1 MRATCARDD
10 SVRFPSPPASG
21 KLTPREIPYRAVT
34 FPQSARRIKLTLHY
48 DGGAFFGWQVQP
60 GARTVQG
67 ELEAALSRLMDRPVG
82 VLGAGRTD
90 RGVHATGQV
99 ASALLPEK
107 WTAPATRRALNAVL
121 PGDIWVAAAEEVPVE
136 FHARYDAVAREYEYR
151 VGMADVAHSPFLRPY
166 CWALDARREPV
177 DPALLAECASL
188 LPGEHSFRAFA
199 KAGQPERGERCT
211 VQLADWGE
219 WEAGPL
225 LRVRANRFLHHMVRY
240 LVGTMVDVARGR
252 RPAADV
258 RQLLWGAAGLE
269 TSPPAPAEGLFL
281 TRVYYPETRRDEDQT
296 FGRRRERAGEDD

>member
-1 MRATCARDD
+1 M
-10 SVRFPSPPASG
+10 
-21 KLTPREIPYRAVT
+21 T
-34 FPQSARRIKLTLHY
+34 FPPTERRIKLTLHY

-67 ELEAALSRLMDRPVG
+67 ELEGALSRLADRPVS

-99 ASALLPEK
+99 ASLVMPGK
-107 WTAPATRRALNAVL
+107 WTAPAVRRGLNALL
-121 PGDIWVAAAEEVPVE
+121 PRDVWVAAAEEVALD

-151 VGMADVAHSPFLRPY
+151 LGTAEVAHSPFLRPY
-166 CWALDARREPV
+166 CWVLETRREPV
-177 DPALLAECASL
+177 SLEQLAEAAVVVA
-188 LPGEHSFRAFA
+188 GEHSFRAFA

-211 VQLADWGE
+211 VTLAEWGE

-252 RPAADV
+252 RPPADLV
-258 RQLLWGAAGLE
+258 RLLDNEPGVE

-281 TRVYYPETRRDEDQT
+281 TRVYYSDAGTPGRGDMRTGRPTPPGDDED
-296 FGRRRERAGEDD
+296 DDVA